1 MSRRR
6 FKINGESIGL
16 AGDWQADP
24 IGTLCD
30 AARLGKALEKLEADL
45 VRHARAGGRSWT
57 EIAAALGTTR
67 QAAWQRFASRAMD

>member
-1 MSRRR
+1 MRRRR
-6 FKINGESIGL
+6 FRVNGDSIGL

-24 IGTLCD
+24 LGALCD

-67 QAAWQRFASRAMD
+67 QAAWQRFASRAT